1 MPQAPSMKKLI
12 STYSPLVYGKYFN
25 ALSRLSKEYAAKK
38 AFQTFSKVRKGRV
51 LPEQTAFLNRARMAV
66 EKVADHQLQSYLWRG
81 SKETVL
87 LVHGWESN
95 SFRWHKLIEF
105 LQREDYNI
113 IAFDAPGHGHSSGK
127 RLHVPLYTICL
138 HHMVE
143 KYKPNYI
150 AAHSVGGM
158 TTLYHQYK
166 HPISSIEKIATIGSP
181 SEYHEIMEHYQKLLN
196 LNDTVMEALNQHFKE
211 HFGFTIQEF
220 STSKFVKTNTKKG
233 LLFHDKFDNI
243 TPFHASEAV
252 HANWKGSTLIA
263 TEGLGHSMH
272 QDEVNQQIISFFNGL
287 NKTAKQEV
295 LF

>member
-1 MPQAPSMKKLI
+1 MKKSISDYLPLI
-12 STYSPLVYGKYFN
+12 YGKYFN
-25 ALSRLSKEYAAKK
+25 ALARLSKKYAAKK

-51 LPEQTAFLNRARMAV
+51 LPEQEAFLNRARMAV

-81 SKETVL
+81 TKETVL

-95 SFRWHKLIEF
+95 SFRWRNLIEF
-105 LQREDYNI
+105 LQKEDYNI
-113 IAFDAPGHGHSSGK
+113 IAFDAPAHGHSSGQ
-127 RLHVPLYTICL
+127 RMNVPLYATCL

-166 HPISSIEKIATIGSP
+166 HPVSSVEKIVTIGSP
-181 SEYHEIMEHYQKLLN
+181 SEYYEIMDHYQELLN
-196 LNDTVMEALNQHFKE
+196 LSDTLMEALYEYFQKR
-211 HFGFTIQEF
+211 FGFTIQEF

-233 LLFHDKFDNI
+233 LLFHDRLDII

-252 HANWKGSTLIA
+252 HANWKGSTFIA

-272 QDEVNQQIISFFNGL
+272 QDGVNKQIVDFL
-287 NKTAKQEV
+287 KP
-295 LF
+295 